1 MTVRNIVKTKGEVN
15 VVTLKPGDTVRRAAE
30 LLGEKRIGTVV
41 VSSDGIACEGI
52 VSERDIVRELGAR
65 GAEILDLT
73 LADIMTREIETCAM
87 GDDIR
92 SVLNRMTEGRF
103 RHMPVMEGERM
114 VALIS
119 LGDAVKDRLQ
129 EVRAERDAL
138 TGMVMGH

>member
-1 MTVRNIVKTKGEVN
+1 MTVRHILKSKGEAS
-15 VVTLKPGDTVRRAAE
+15 VVTLKPGDTVRDAAA
-30 LLGEKRIGTVV
+30 LLSEKRIGTVV
-41 VSSDGIACEGI
+41 ISSDGAACEGI

-65 GAEILDLT
+65 GGEVLDLT
-73 LADIMTREIETCAM
+73 LADIMTREIETCEM
-87 GDDIR
+87 GEDNR

-103 RHMPVMEGERM
+103 RHMPVMEGDRM

-119 LGDAVKDRLQ
+119 LGDVVKYRLQ